1 MSDLD
6 AIVGIHTAPATSP
19 CTHQPPGCQPQPTG
33 RPITSHSPPL
43 DRFARLR
50 RFGATTTD
58 LDGTPWASWRAT
70 DGCQCHASLDHHPT
84 ATVAGW
90 VARKEAPPEYE
101 IAGWRE
107 VAREINRHRK
117 GGEE

>member
-19 CTHQPPGCQPQPTG
+19 GTHQPPGCQPQPPG
-33 RPITSHSPPL
+33 RL

-50 RFGATTTD
+50 RFGATITD

-107 VAREINRHRK
+107 VAREVNKQRKEQGERK
-117 GGEE
+117 GSAA